1 MLHIFFIFA
10 ICATCEKK
18 PRKTCKNFLSLL
30 SPIAPLSIWESTTHR
45 SLSFF
50 LNKMR
55 FRNTFCY
62 KSMESFQIGFLF
74 LINFRHFKWGI
85 KERFQLLTL
94 PCILI
99 FKEILLQLRALK
111 MGTIWCIFCSVVI
124 AVLWCTSFI
133 CQVICSI
140 LSDGINTD
148 CLNALFSFTYTIFKL
163 IKQLQ

>member
-1 MLHIFFIFA
+1 MFPIKNILNGKKEWRKLKMLHIFFIFA
-10 ICATCEKK
+10 NCATCEKK
-18 PRKTCKNFLSLL
+18 PRKTCKKNLSLL

-74 LINFRHFKWGI
+74 LINFRRFKWGI

-99 FKEILLQLRALK
+99 FKEILLQLRALNRDNMVYILQCCYCSFMMYIIYIYVK
-111 MGTIWCIFCSVVI
+111 WFAAFC
-124 AVLWCTSFI
+124 LME
-133 CQVICSI
+133 
-140 LSDGINTD
+140 
-148 CLNALFSFTYTIFKL
+148 
-163 IKQLQ
+163 